1 MKNFTK
7 RVVIFGGTGFIGSH
21 ITNNLRLKE
30 IDLISLGTNNVNLI
44 DLSAKKK
51 LEDTLKDGDVVVFS
65 SALAPCKNL
74 SMFQENLYMIQPLA
88 EVLEKIQL
96 SQLVYISSDAV
107 YKDTSEL
114 INEKSCAQPNSLH
127 GAMHLSR
134 EIAFQNLCHCPISLV
149 RPTLV
154 YGVNDPHNGY
164 GPNSFARLAN
174 RGETINLFGQ
184 GEELRDHIAV
194 EDVAEIVSR
203 VILKKVTGV
212 INAVTGN
219 TVTFNELA
227 NYISKNFNLESE
239 IRFKDRQVAVPHDGY
254 RAFDNSNLFKLF
266 PDLTLQ
272 SWEMGIK
279 KLCLDVKSIS

>member
-30 IDLISLGTNNVNLI
+30 IDLISLGTNNVNLL

-51 LEDTLKDGDVVVFS
+51 LEDTLRDGDVVVFS

-74 SMFQENLYMIQPLA
+74 SMFQKNLQMIQPFA
-88 EVLEKIQL
+88 KVLEKIQL

-114 INEKSCAQPNSLH
+114 ISEKSCAQPNSLH

-134 EIAFQNLCHCPISLV
+134 EIAFQNFSYCPVSVV

-154 YGVNDPHNGY
+154 YGGNDPHNGY

-174 RGETINLFGQ
+174 KGETINLFGQ

-272 SWEMGIK
+272 SWEIGIK
-279 KLCLDVKSIS
+279 KLCSEFKAIS